1 MIAMSDFGGIDALLY
16 DASRMYALGRTLQF
30 IGLCLLPAGLMFG
43 LHYQASR
50 AMTLELGCLG
60 AGAVTFY
67 AGWLIQK
74 RAGPG

>member
-1 MIAMSDFGGIDALLY
+1 MSDYGGINGVVY
-16 DASRMYALGRTLQF
+16 DASEMHVLGRTLQF

-43 LHYQASR
+43 LQYEGSG

-60 AGAVTFY
+60 AGALMFY
-67 AGWLIQK
+67 SGWLIQK